1 MLWFDEDYWINL
13 MPQVSLCLFSEGAKH
28 YDLWVNGRWT
38 RSVGLYCHIVI
49 GGNNANILTTSP
61 HGVV

>member
-1 MLWFDEDYWINL
+1 